1 MASERE
7 AQRREALR
15 REAVRVHARYAG
27 EVIEA
32 LNFCPFAAAA
42 RAAGRV
48 QTRVLFGPEPSLD
61 ETLHEMDSLE
71 HDESAE
77 IGFLVYPELELTR
90 VGFQH
95 FAARVRERDEARR
108 GRGATP
114 FAVADFHPDAE
125 PDMAAPEKLVAFI
138 RRSPDPLLQLL
149 RRTALASVRGPDQGT
164 RFVDPAQL
172 LDPDF
177 APAAAEPLHERIA
190 RANHRTVQR
199 LGIAHVRAALDDI
212 LADRDRSYARLG
224 LEPPPFRKARAADD

>member
-1 MASERE
+1 MGNERE
-7 AQRREALR
+7 AVRREALR
-15 REAVRVHARYAG
+15 REALRVHARYAS

-32 LNFCPFAAAA
+32 LNFCPFSAPA

-77 IGFLVYPELELTR
+77 IGLLVYPELQLTR
-90 VGFQH
+90 VAFQH
-95 FAARVRERDEARR
+95 FAARVRAQDETRH
-108 GRGATP
+108 GRGATA

-125 PDMAAPEKLVAFI
+125 PDMEAPEKLVAFI
-138 RRSPDPLLQLL
+138 RRSPDPVLQLL

-172 LDPDF
+172 LDPQF
-177 APAAAEPLHERIA
+177 TPAATEPLHERIA

-199 LGIAHVRAALDDI
+199 LGLARVSAVVQDI
-212 LADRDRSYARLG
+212 LEDRDRSYARLG
-224 LEPPPFRKARAADD
+224 LDPPLFRRRKRAE